1 MAKSHR
7 FERILLTNDD
17 GIEAPGLKILERI
30 ACQLANEVW
39 VVAPLLDQSGT
50 SHSLSLHAPLRL
62 SYQGTRRFAVT
73 GTPADCIALAL
84 GHLLSHDK
92 PDLILSGVNRG
103 ANLGT
108 ETVFSG
114 TVGAAMTG
122 LLFGIPSIALSQ
134 AFTDRTA
141 VPWENALNHGAP
153 VIEQLMA
160 RQWPHDVCLNVNF
173 PSCAP
178 GAVLPL
184 KITRQGRGRLEGV
197 SVRSENDPRGL
208 EYHWL
213 QLRRHPRTDEP
224 GTETAESLGGHI
236 TATPLQFERTYAS
249 ASMTCE
255 NRTFTSDAF
264 DGELQ
269 RQSELP

>member
-1 MAKSHR
+1 MANGQHR
-7 FERILLTNDD
+7 FKRILLTNDD
-17 GIEAPGLKILERI
+17 GIDAPGLKVLERI
-30 ACQLANEVW
+30 ACQLASEVW

-50 SHSLSLHAPLRL
+50 SHSLSLHAPLRM

-73 GTPADCIALAL
+73 GTPGDCIAVAL

-141 VPWENALNHGAP
+141 VPWGNALDHGAR

-160 RQWPHDVCLNVNF
+160 MDWPHDVCLNVNF

-184 KITRQGRGRLEGV
+184 KITRQGSGRLERV

-213 QLRRHPRTDEP
+213 QLERHQGADEP
-224 GTETAESLGGHI
+224 GTETAENLAGHI
-236 TATPLQFERTYAS
+236 TATPLQFERTHAMAGVVS
-249 ASMTCE
+249 E
-255 NRTFTSDAF
+255 NGFSVPRRGHS
-264 DGELQ
+264 G
-269 RQSELP
+269 

>member
-1 MAKSHR
+1 MSNEHPR

-17 GIEAPGLKILERI
+17 GIDAPGLKVLERI
-30 ACQLANEVW
+30 ACQLAREVW

-50 SHSLSLHAPLRL
+50 SHSLSLHTPLRL
-62 SYQGTRRFAVT
+62 SFHGARRFAVT
-73 GTPADCIALAL
+73 GTPGDCVAMAL
-84 GHLLSHDK
+84 GHLLNHDR

-103 ANLGT
+103 ANLGV

-122 LLFGIPSIALSQ
+122 LLFGIPAIALSQ
-134 AFTDRTA
+134 AFTDRSA
-141 VPWENALNHGAP
+141 VPWDNALNHAP
-153 VIEQLMA
+153 QVIAQLMDMD
-160 RQWPHDVCLNVNF
+160 WPKDVCLNVNF

-184 KITRQGRGRLEGV
+184 KLTRQGSGRLNGV

-213 QLRRHPRTDEP
+213 RLDRHTQGDAA
-224 GTETAESLGGHI
+224 GTETAELLAGHI
-236 TATPLQFERTYAS
+236 TVTPLQFERTHDKAFAS
-249 ASMTCE
+249 FEQQTRDSLA
-255 NRTFTSDAF
+255 
-264 DGELQ
+264 L
-269 RQSELP
+269 

>member
-1 MAKSHR
+1 MASSHR
-7 FERILLTNDD
+7 FGRVLLTNDD
-17 GIEAPGLKILERI
+17 GIDAPGLKVLERI
-30 ACQLANEVW
+30 ASQLADEVW

-62 SYQGTRRFAVT
+62 SYHGTRRFAVT
-73 GTPADCIALAL
+73 GTPGDCIAVAL

-134 AFTDRTA
+134 AFTDRAA
-141 VPWENALNHGAP
+141 VPWGNAITHGP
-153 VIEQLMA
+153 IVIEKLMSLK
-160 RQWPHDVCLNVNF
+160 WPADVCLNVNF

-178 GAVLPL
+178 DDVLPL
-184 KITRQGRGRLEGV
+184 KITRQGRGRLEEV
-197 SVRSENDPRGL
+197 SVRSGNDPRGL
-208 EYHWL
+208 QYHWL
-213 QLRRHPRTDEP
+213 QLERHQRPDDS
-224 GTETAESLGGHI
+224 GTETAENLAGHI
-236 TATPLQFERTYAS
+236 TATPLQFERTHVTANSMFDQVSQATS
-249 ASMTCE
+249 AK
-255 NRTFTSDAF
+255 
-264 DGELQ
+264 
-269 RQSELP
+269 

>member
-1 MAKSHR
+1 M
-7 FERILLTNDD
+7 
-17 GIEAPGLKILERI
+17 
-30 ACQLANEVW
+30 
-39 VVAPLLDQSGT
+39 
-50 SHSLSLHAPLRL
+50 
-62 SYQGTRRFAVT
+62 T
-73 GTPADCIALAL
+73 GTPGDCIAVAL

-92 PDLILSGVNRG
+92 PDLILSGINRG

-114 TVGAAMTG
+114 TVGAAMTE
-122 LLFGIPSIALSQ
+122 LLFDIPSIALSQ

-141 VPWENALNHGAP
+141 VPWENALSHGAYT
-153 VIEQLMA
+153 VEQLMA
-160 RQWPHDVCLNVNF
+160 LDWPQDVCLNVNF

-213 QLRRHPRTDEP
+213 QLQRHPWPDET
-224 GTETAESLGGHI
+224 GTETAENLAGHI
-236 TATPLQFERTYAS
+236 TATPMQFERTHVTAS
-249 ASMTCE
+249 RISEQLFQAS
-255 NRTFTSDAF
+255 RV
-264 DGELQ
+264 
-269 RQSELP
+269 

>member
-1 MAKSHR
+1 MANGQHR

-17 GIEAPGLKILERI
+17 GIDAPGLKVLERI
-30 ACQLANEVW
+30 ASQLANEVW

-62 SYQGTRRFAVT
+62 SYHGTRRFAVT
-73 GTPADCIALAL
+73 GTPGDCIAVAL
-84 GHLLSHDK
+84 GYLLNHDK

-134 AFTDRTA
+134 AFTDRIA
-141 VPWENALNHGAP
+141 VPWGNALKHGAP

-160 RQWPHDVCLNVNF
+160 MEWAQDVCLNVNF

-178 GAVLPL
+178 TAVLPL
-184 KITRQGRGRLEGV
+184 KITRQGRGAW
-197 SVRSENDPRGL
+197 RGCPCAL
-208 EYHWL
+208 KMTRAVWNTIGFNW
-213 QLRRHPRTDEP
+213 RGIKGRM
-224 GTETAESLGGHI
+224 SLGRKRLKISQG
-236 TATPLQFERTYAS
+236 
-249 ASMTCE
+249 
-255 NRTFTSDAF
+255 TSP
-264 DGELQ
+264 Q
-269 RQSELP
+269 RLCSSSIHMRRRA

>member
-1 MAKSHR
+1 M
-7 FERILLTNDD
+7 
-17 GIEAPGLKILERI
+17 
-30 ACQLANEVW
+30 
-39 VVAPLLDQSGT
+39 
-50 SHSLSLHAPLRL
+50 
-62 SYQGTRRFAVT
+62 
-73 GTPADCIALAL
+73 AL
-84 GHLLSHDK
+84 GHLLNHDK

-103 ANLGT
+103 ANLGK

-122 LLFGIPSIALSQ
+122 LLLGIPSIALSQ

-141 VPWENALNHGAP
+141 VPWGNAINHGAR

-160 RQWPHDVCLNVNF
+160 LDWPQDVCLNVNF

-184 KITRQGRGRLEGV
+184 KITRQGRGRLDGV

-213 QLRRHPRTDEP
+213 QLQRNALADEP
-224 GTETAESLGGHI
+224 GTETAEHLAGHI
-236 TATPLQFERTYAS
+236 TATPLQFERTHATV
-249 ASMTCE
+249 SMM
-255 NRTFTSDAF
+255 
-264 DGELQ
+264 
-269 RQSELP
+269 SEKLIQARHVR

>member
-1 MAKSHR
+1 MANGQHR

-17 GIEAPGLKILERI
+17 GIDAPGLKVLERI
-30 ACQLANEVW
+30 ASQLANEVW

-62 SYQGTRRFAVT
+62 SYHGIRRFAVT
-73 GTPADCIALAL
+73 GTPGDCIAIAL
-84 GHLLSHDK
+84 GYLLNHDK
-92 PDLILSGVNRG
+92 PNLILSGVNRG

-134 AFTDRTA
+134 AFTDRNA
-141 VPWENALNHGAP
+141 VPWANALKHGAP
-153 VIEQLMA
+153 VIGQLMA
-160 RQWPHDVCLNVNF
+160 MEWAQDVCLNVNF

-178 GAVLPL
+178 TAVLPL

-213 QLRRHPRTDEP
+213 QLERHQGPDEP
-224 GTETAESLGGHI
+224 GTETAENLAGHV
-236 TATPLQFERTYAS
+236 TATPLQFERTHATAS
-249 ASMTCE
+249 VMPE
-255 NRTFTSDAF
+255 KLIE
-264 DGELQ
+264 G
-269 RQSELP
+269 

>member
-1 MAKSHR
+1 MANGDHR

-17 GIEAPGLKILERI
+17 GIDAPGLKVLERI
-30 ACQLANEVW
+30 ACQLADEVW

-62 SYQGTRRFAVT
+62 SYHGTRRFAVT
-73 GTPADCIALAL
+73 GTPGDCIAVAL
-84 GHLLSHDK
+84 GHLLNHDK

-134 AFTDRTA
+134 AFTDRAA
-141 VPWENALNHGAP
+141 VPWENALNHGSNT
-153 VIEQLMA
+153 VELLMA
-160 RQWPHDVCLNVNF
+160 LDWPQGVCLNVNF

-178 GAVLPL
+178 GAVRPL
-184 KITRQGRGRLEGV
+184 KITRQGRGRLDGV

-213 QLRRHPRTDEP
+213 QLQRHSRPDEP
-224 GTETAESLGGHI
+224 GTETAENLAGHI
-236 TATPLQFERTYAS
+236 TATPLQFERTHAT
-249 ASMTCE
+249 AGRMCE
-255 NRTFTSDAF
+255 QLAEAGRV
-264 DGELQ
+264 Q
-269 RQSELP
+269 RSS

>member
-1 MAKSHR
+1 MTAGPRPFK
-7 FERILLTNDD
+7 RILLTNDD
-17 GIEAPGLKILERI
+17 GIDAAGLRVLETI
-30 ACQLANEVW
+30 ACQLATEVW

-50 SHSLSLHAPLRL
+50 SHALSLHEPLRL

-73 GTPADCIALAL
+73 GTPADCIALGL

-141 VPWENALNHGAP
+141 VPWENALDHGAD
-153 VIEQLMA
+153 VIKHLMSM
-160 RQWPHDVCLNVNF
+160 QWPEDVCLNVNF
-173 PSCAP
+173 PCCPAH
-178 GAVLPL
+178 AVLPL
-184 KITRQGRGRLEGV
+184 RITRQGHGRLDGV

-213 QLRRHPRTDEP
+213 RLERHQRADAP
-224 GTETAESLGGHI
+224 GTETAELLEGHI
-236 TATPLQFERTYAS
+236 TATPLQFERTHATWS
-249 ASMTCE
+249 AAC
-255 NRTFTSDAF
+255 
-264 DGELQ
+264 
-269 RQSELP
+269 

>member
-1 MAKSHR
+1 MANGDHR

-17 GIEAPGLKILERI
+17 GIDAPGLKVLERI

-62 SYQGTRRFAVT
+62 SYHGTRRFAVT
-73 GTPADCIALAL
+73 GTPGDCIAVAL
-84 GHLLSHDK
+84 GHLLNHDK

-134 AFTDRTA
+134 AFTDRAA
-141 VPWENALNHGAP
+141 VPWENALNHGAHI
-153 VIEQLMA
+153 VEQLMA
-160 RQWPHDVCLNVNF
+160 LDWPQDVCLNVNF

-178 GAVLPL
+178 DAVLPL
-184 KITRQGRGRLEGV
+184 KITRQGRGRLDGV

-213 QLRRHPRTDEP
+213 QLQRHPRPDEP
-224 GTETAESLGGHI
+224 GTETAENLAGHI
-236 TATPLQFERTYAS
+236 TATPLQFERTHAT
-249 ASMTCE
+249 ADRMCE
-255 NRTFTSDAF
+255 QLAEAGRV
-264 DGELQ
+264 Q
-269 RQSELP
+269 RSS

>member
-1 MAKSHR
+1 MTAGPRPFK
-7 FERILLTNDD
+7 RILLTNDD
-17 GIEAPGLKILERI
+17 GIDAPGLKVLETI
-30 ACQLANEVW
+30 ACHLANEVW

-50 SHSLSLHAPLRL
+50 SHSLSLHVPLRL
-62 SYQGTRRFAVT
+62 SYHGIRRFAVT
-73 GTPADCIALAL
+73 GTPADCIALGL
-84 GHLLSHDK
+84 DHLLSHDK

-141 VPWENALNHGAP
+141 VPWENALTHGAE
-153 VIEQLMA
+153 VIESLMSMK
-160 RQWPHDVCLNVNF
+160 WPEDVCLNVNF
-173 PSCAP
+173 PSCP
-178 GAVLPL
+178 PSAVLPL
-184 KITRQGRGRLEGV
+184 RITRQGRGRLEGV

-213 QLRRHPRTDEP
+213 RLERHQRTDAP
-224 GTETAESLGGHI
+224 GTETAELLAGHV
-236 TATPLQFERTYAS
+236 TATPLQFERTHAAAS
-249 ASMTCE
+249 AVPE
-255 NRTFTSDAF
+255 
-264 DGELQ
+264 
-269 RQSELP
+269 